1 MNNEPNPHHVPT
13 WKFVVAL
20 VAVLIAVTLG
30 TLFTMS
36 RENKPRRRPPLLG
49 APEAVATNLPMTNA
63 PHPNPPAGR

>member
-1 MNNEPNPHHVPT
+1 MNGEPNPHHIPT

-20 VAVLIAVTLG
+20 VAVLVAVTLG

-49 APEAVATNLPMTNA
+49 APEAVATNVSVTNTA
-63 PHPNPPAGR
+63 STNPPAAR